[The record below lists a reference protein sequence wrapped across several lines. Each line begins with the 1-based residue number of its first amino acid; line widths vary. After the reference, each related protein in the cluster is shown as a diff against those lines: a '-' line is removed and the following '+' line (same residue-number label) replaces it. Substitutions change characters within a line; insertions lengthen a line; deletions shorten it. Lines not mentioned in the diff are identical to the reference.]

1 MEDNGNKTTSITMPR
16 DWWDTLKRLA
26 TLREVQGDKGKGQ
39 SFNSVLVETLERGM
53 EDSRLELIERE
64 GRRRVQPGQ
73 TEA

>member
-1 MEDNGNKTTSITMPR
+1 MEEIKTTSISMPY

-53 EDSRLELIERE
+53 EDSRLELLERE
-64 GRRRVQPGQ
+64 GRRR
-73 TEA
+73 